1 MKQSDSNMA
10 LDKFALILV
19 VVIAAAGVIIWLG
32 MLLVATMQW
41 SFGVMAVLVPGALV
55 GYIAF
60 RVLMDRMKSSEDDYY
75 DRIEK

>member
-1 MKQSDSNMA
+1 MA
-10 LDKFALILV
+10 LDKFVLILI
-19 VVIAAAGVIIWLG
+19 VVIAAAGVTIWLG

-41 SFGVMAVLVPGALV
+41 SFGVMAVLIPGALV